1 MSAEL
6 IGPVAVLDAMPQDM
20 QDKVRGYAQGLD
32 LRFAESFAEEDFAK
46 VAKGAPY
53 IVPRG
58 RGLPAQVL
66 RDADAVKLVHQWGT
80 GYDKIPLDV
89 AREKSV
95 TVARSPGVNAPTIA
109 DLTIGMM
116 IAALR
121 RIPLHYN
128 NTRAGK
134 WIVPDIVP
142 GARDLSSQKVGLLG
156 FGAIGQLVA
165 KRLTGFDCEVLYYR
179 RSGEVEDTSA
189 RYAERDKILSTC
201 DIVSLHMPLTEASRH
216 TIGAAELDQMKDDA
230 LLVNTGRGG
239 LIDEAALIDALTHR
253 RIAGAALDVFTEEPV
268 EPDNPLLRLDNVLP
282 LPHIGGHSEDNLKR
296 MVNHWASNIRAFH
309 EGRGIDESCIVA

>member
-1 MSAEL
+1 MTHGL
-6 IGPVAVLDAMPQDM
+6 IGPVAVLDVMPQEM
-20 QDKVRGYAQGLD
+20 QDKVRSYAQGLD
-32 LRFAESFAEEDFAK
+32 LRFTPTYAEADFAAT
-46 VAKGAPY
+46 VRGAPY

-58 RGLPAQVL
+58 RGLPAAVL
-66 RDADAVKLVHQWGT
+66 RAADSVRLVHQWGT

-89 AREKSV
+89 ARDMQIP
-95 TVARSPGVNAPTIA
+95 VARSPGVNAPTIA

-121 RIPLHYN
+121 RIPQHYN

-134 WIVPDIVP
+134 WVVPDIVP
-142 GARDLSSQKVGLLG
+142 GARDLSGSKVGLLG

-165 KRLTGFDCEVLYYR
+165 KRLTGFDCDVLYHR
-179 RSGEVEDTSA
+179 RSGPLDGSSA
-189 RYAERDKILSTC
+189 RYADRDEILSTC
-201 DIVSLHMPLTEASRH
+201 DIVSLHMPLTEATRH
-216 TIGAAELDQMKDDA
+216 SIGAAELAQMKSDA

-239 LIDEAALIDALTHR
+239 LIDEAALIAALTEG
-253 RIAGAALDVFTEEPV
+253 RIAGAALDVFTAEPV
-268 EPDNPLLRLDNVLP
+268 EPTNPLLRLDNVLP

-296 MVNHWASNIRAFH
+296 MVTHWASNIRAFH

>member
-1 MSAEL
+1 MTHGL
-6 IGPVAVLDAMPQDM
+6 IGPVAVLDVMPQEM
-20 QDKVRGYAQGLD
+20 QDKVRSYAQGLD
-32 LRFAESFAEEDFAK
+32 LRFTPTYAEADFAAT
-46 VAKGAPY
+46 VRGAPY

-58 RGLPAQVL
+58 RGLPAAVL
-66 RDADAVKLVHQWGT
+66 RAADSVRLVHQWGT

-89 AREKSV
+89 ARDMQIP
-95 TVARSPGVNAPTIA
+95 VARSPGVNAPTIA

-121 RIPLHYN
+121 RIPQHYN

-134 WIVPDIVP
+134 WVVPDIVP
-142 GARDLSSQKVGLLG
+142 GARDLSGSKVGLLG

-165 KRLTGFDCEVLYYR
+165 KRLTGFDCDVLYHR
-179 RSGEVEDTSA
+179 RSGPLDGSRA
-189 RYAERDKILSTC
+189 RYADRDEILSTC
-201 DIVSLHMPLTEASRH
+201 DIVSLHMPLTEFTRH
-216 TIGAAELDQMKDDA
+216 SIGAAELAQMKSDA

-239 LIDEAALIDALTHR
+239 LIDEAALIAALTEG
-253 RIAGAALDVFTEEPV
+253 RIAGAALDVFTAEPV
-268 EPDNPLLRLDNVLP
+268 EPTNPLLRLDNVLP

-296 MVNHWASNIRAFH
+296 MVTHWASNIRAFH

>member
-1 MSAEL
+1 
-6 IGPVAVLDAMPQDM
+6 
-20 QDKVRGYAQGLD
+20 
-32 LRFAESFAEEDFAK
+32 
-46 VAKGAPY
+46 
-53 IVPRG
+53 
-58 RGLPAQVL
+58 
-66 RDADAVKLVHQWGT
+66 
-80 GYDKIPLDV
+80 
-89 AREKSV
+89 
-95 TVARSPGVNAPTIA
+95 
-109 DLTIGMM
+109 MM

-134 WIVPDIVP
+134 WIVPEIVP
-142 GARDLSSQKVGLLG
+142 GARDLSSQKVGLIG

-179 RSGEVEDTSA
+179 RSGPAEGTTA
-189 RYAERDKILSTC
+189 RYAERDEILETC
-201 DIVSLHMPLTEASRH
+201 DIVSLHMPLTEASHH
-216 TIGAAELDQMKDDA
+216 TIGAAELARMKSDA

-239 LIDEAALIDALTHR
+239 LIDEAALIDTLTNK

-296 MVNHWASNIRAFH
+296 MVGHWASNIRAFH
-309 EGRGIDESCIVA
+309 EGRGIDESCIVT